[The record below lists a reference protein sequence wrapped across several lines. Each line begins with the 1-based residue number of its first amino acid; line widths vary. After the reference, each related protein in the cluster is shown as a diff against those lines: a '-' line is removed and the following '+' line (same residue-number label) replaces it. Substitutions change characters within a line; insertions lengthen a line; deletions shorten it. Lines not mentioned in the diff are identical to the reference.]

1 MYRRILVPLENSG
14 TDDSILRHVRQLARL
29 CGASIL
35 LIHVADGWAARNL
48 HPLRLRES
56 EEMHKDREYLEQCC
70 ATLRDE
76 GFEVESLL
84 AGGEPAVEIA
94 AAADR
99 EQCDLVAMAVHG
111 HKGLEDVIYGTTAN
125 KVRHLTA
132 VPVLM
137 VRDAR
142 RIPAR

>member
-56 EEMHKDREYLEQCC
+56 EEMHKDRESLEQCC

-76 GFEVESLL
+76 GSDSGL
-84 AGGEPAVEIA
+84 
-94 AAADR
+94 
-99 EQCDLVAMAVHG
+99 G
-111 HKGLEDVIYGTTAN
+111 H
-125 KVRHLTA
+125 
-132 VPVLM
+132 
-137 VRDAR
+137 
-142 RIPAR
+142 